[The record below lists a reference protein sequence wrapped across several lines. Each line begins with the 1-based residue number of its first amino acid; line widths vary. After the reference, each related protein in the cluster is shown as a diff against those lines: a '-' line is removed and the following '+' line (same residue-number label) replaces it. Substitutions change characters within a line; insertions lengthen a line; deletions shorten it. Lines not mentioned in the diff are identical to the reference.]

1 MIRIDGRK
9 CNDVRPVKITK
20 NFITSA
26 SGSFQIS
33 IGCTTVMVAV
43 FNKKN
48 PEAKKK
54 RLELEIDSFGLL
66 FNPEITNLC
75 NASLDIILKENLN
88 LLPQYE
94 ITINVFIIENDGN
107 LFIALLN
114 ALSQGLKEVKLW
126 NSKEIIFSG
135 VSIYEKNREIYIDPS
150 KYEYDSKVWDFHYA
164 MIYDLKF
171 RKIKIYEILKLFEEE
186 EYMFMKNKK
195 KLKRI
200 IIEFG
205 FYLFKLFN

>member
-20 NFITSA
+20 NFITNA

-66 FNPEITNLC
+66 FNPEITVRN
-75 NASLDIILKENLN
+75 ENNMREVSMSLN
-88 LLPQYE
+88 LKIRAQ
-94 ITINVFIIENDGN
+94 
-107 LFIALLN
+107 
-114 ALSQGLKEVKLW
+114 
-126 NSKEIIFSG
+126 FS
-135 VSIYEKNREIYIDPS
+135 
-150 KYEYDSKVWDFHYA
+150 
-164 MIYDLKF
+164 
-171 RKIKIYEILKLFEEE
+171 
-186 EYMFMKNKK
+186 
-195 KLKRI
+195 
-200 IIEFG
+200 
-205 FYLFKLFN
+205 FN